1 MKIVSWPLLVVLL
14 TSSAGRAELCT
25 QHEDRFKA
33 FLLKYNSFGSGERA
47 TLTTVQAEFGAPT
60 VIQPPGSST
69 FTHLFYDLDRNCR
82 AEVSLDARGIMWM
95 TRVTKSTSR
104 VAYEEQ
110 LGAVL
115 KLDAQIAD
123 LDQQIKALAEIRRAL
138 ADRLNPA
145 DLLDVEVPSV
155 SVTTAASLSPVIDQS
170 ITTATI
176 AALNTPPPSMQTH
189 QFVRSSRIGNLL
201 GRLRGGSKR

>member
-1 MKIVSWPLLVVLL
+1 
-14 TSSAGRAELCT
+14 
-25 QHEDRFKA
+25 
-33 FLLKYNSFGSGERA
+33 
-47 TLTTVQAEFGAPT
+47 
-60 VIQPPGSST
+60 
-69 FTHLFYDLDRNCR
+69 
-82 AEVSLDARGIMWM
+82 M
-95 TRVTKSTSR
+95 TRVTKSASR

-115 KLDAQIAD
+115 KLDTQIAD

-138 ADRLNPA
+138 ADRLNPT

-155 SVTTAASLSPVIDQS
+155 AISTAALGSPAIDRS
-170 ITTATI
+170 IATVTS

-189 QFVRSSRIGNLL
+189 QYVRGSRIGGLL